1 MELREVSESIIRIA
15 AQCERTDHSFCGG
28 TEACNDFREFVSGS
42 GQDFD
47 AGRLLLN
54 CGYDCPDQSWST
66 AALLRLV
73 SEAIDGRESK
83 PSRRRTIRLTSALAR
98 LGERGLGADM
108 VLRTWLGERL
118 IRHAM
123 MELVLRY
130 YVSESSF
137 SGDGPFTPWEKTLGE
152 ELNEE
157 EGARPAGLSQL
168 MLIANEGP
176 LRKLANRWR
185 ETAAVS
191 HLVDYRVSGYT
202 ETDVEQSDLVLP
214 AGEDATIWVF
224 ERLTVTYLNQW
235 SASSLMWEL
244 AYLDNSH
251 RVVER
256 LGVPASIL
264 SERHISVVDIVSELS
279 NRLLIRGVVGDVIEG
294 MTDQQRREQVVK
306 LLQVS
311 DYGGALDLARRAVRR
326 APGDARC
333 SLILACCLMATTPL
347 GARLILEQIKS
358 EACNDSEGL
367 HHADETAILVDLATI
382 YLVEERLKDFDFLFE
397 EIENRNLQ
405 GWFWDPCEYVRG
417 GLVFREFDHLGWLA
431 KARTAKERIMS
442 R

>member
-1 MELREVSESIIRIA
+1 
-15 AQCERTDHSFCGG
+15 
-28 TEACNDFREFVSGS
+28 
-42 GQDFD
+42 
-47 AGRLLLN
+47 
-54 CGYDCPDQSWST
+54 
-66 AALLRLV
+66 V

-83 PSRRRTIRLTSALAR
+83 LSRRRTIRLTSALAR

-108 VLRTWLGERL
+108 VLRTWLRERL

-123 MELVLRY
+123 MELVIRY
-130 YVSESSF
+130 YVGELSYSS
-137 SGDGPFTPWEKTLGE
+137 DGPFSPWVKILGE
-152 ELNEE
+152 ELSEE
-157 EGARPAGLSQL
+157 ERVRPAGLSQL
-168 MLIANEGP
+168 MLIANEGS
-176 LRKLANRWR
+176 LKKLAKRWC

-202 ETDVEQSDLVLP
+202 KTDVEQSDLVLP

-224 ERLTVTYLNQW
+224 ERLTMTYLNQW

-251 RVVER
+251 RVIER

-264 SERHISVVDIVSELS
+264 NERHISMVDIVSELS
-279 NRLLIRGVVGDVIEG
+279 NRLLVRGVAGDVIEG
-294 MTDQQRREQVVK
+294 MTDQQQREQVVK

-333 SLILACCLMATTPL
+333 SLILACSLMATTPL

-358 EACNDSEGL
+358 ETRNDSEGL
-367 HHADETAILVDLATI
+367 HQADETAILVDLATI
-382 YLVEERLKDFDFLFE
+382 YLLEQRLSDFDLLFE
-397 EIENRNLQ
+397 EIEQRNLQ
-405 GWFWDPCEYVRG
+405 GWFWDPCEYVGG
-417 GLVFREFDHLGWLA
+417 GLVFREFGHLEWLTKARLA
-431 KARTAKERIMS
+431 KEKIMS

>member
-28 TEACNDFREFVSGS
+28 TKACNDFREFVAGS

-47 AGRLLLN
+47 SGRLLLN
-54 CGYDCPDQSWST
+54 CGHDCPDQSWPT
-66 AALLRLV
+66 TALLRLV

-83 PSRRRTIRLTSALAR
+83 LSRRRTIRLTSALAR

-108 VLRTWLGERL
+108 VLRTWLRERL

-123 MELVLRY
+123 MELVIRY
-130 YVSESSF
+130 YVGELSYSS
-137 SGDGPFTPWEKTLGE
+137 DGPFSPWVKILGE
-152 ELNEE
+152 ELSEE
-157 EGARPAGLSQL
+157 EWVRPAGLSQL
-168 MLIANEGP
+168 MLIANEGS
-176 LRKLANRWR
+176 LKKLAKRWC

-202 ETDVEQSDLVLP
+202 KTDVEQSDLVLP

-224 ERLTVTYLNQW
+224 ERLTMTYLNQW

-251 RVVER
+251 RVIER

-264 SERHISVVDIVSELS
+264 NERHISMVDIVSELS
-279 NRLLIRGVVGDVIEG
+279 NRLLVRGVAGDVIEG
-294 MTDQQRREQVVK
+294 MTDQQQREQVVK

-333 SLILACCLMATTPL
+333 SLILACSLMATTPL

-358 EACNDSEGL
+358 ETRNDSEGL
-367 HHADETAILVDLATI
+367 HQADETAILVDLATI
-382 YLVEERLKDFDFLFE
+382 YLLEQRLSDFDLLFE
-397 EIENRNLQ
+397 EIEQRNLQ
-405 GWFWDPCEYVRG
+405 GWFWDPCEYVGG
-417 GLVFREFDHLGWLA
+417 GLVFREFGHLEWLTKARLA
-431 KARTAKERIMS
+431 KEKIMS